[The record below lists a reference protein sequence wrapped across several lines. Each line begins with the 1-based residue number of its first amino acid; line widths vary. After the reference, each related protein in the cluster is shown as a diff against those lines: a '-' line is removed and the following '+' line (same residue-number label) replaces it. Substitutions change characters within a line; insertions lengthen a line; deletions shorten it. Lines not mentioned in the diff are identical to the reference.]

1 MAEALL
7 REQLLTKISEVSVC
21 SAGLHALIDYPA
33 DPLAQE
39 LMLERGLDISTHRAR
54 QITKELAFNSD
65 LILIMDVEQQR
76 HIEHQ
81 FPGLRG
87 RVHRIGALSDFDIPD
102 PYKQPRIIFEHALK
116 LIEQGLNE
124 WRTLLWN

>member
-1 MAEALL
+1 MAEALF
-7 REQLLTKISEVSVC
+7 REQLSSKISDVSVC
-21 SAGLHALIDYPA
+21 SAGLQALIGYPA
-33 DPLAQE
+33 DPLARE

-65 LILIMDVEQQR
+65 LILTMDAEQLR

-87 RVHRIGALSDFDIPD
+87 RVHRIGALSDIDIPD
-102 PYKQPRIIFEHALK
+102 PYKQPRIIFEHALR
-116 LIEQGLNE
+116 LIEQGIHE